1 MDKYIIR
8 SLVLLFIFVTL
19 LFSGCSTTTSDSNS
33 QPTNSEH
40 SSETKTPTEWNISV
54 YLDLSNRLVRPMT
67 PTQAERDITLIS
79 YMVSEFTSH
88 CKSKKVRD
96 CNDHFQIFFYPSPS
110 DPEISAL
117 SKELDTEL
125 EGLENL
131 EKQNVVESMSAKYSS
146 ALEKIYSSTLKNR
159 NWVGC
164 DIWSFFNNKKVDN
177 MCVRPGYRNILIIL
191 TDGFIYH
198 IDNVTKIDGTYTYI
212 PANVSSST
220 HSLNVSRDG
229 LSNLEVLV
237 LEVNPM
243 RPKQFQ
249 ILTDIWG
256 KWLSGMG
263 ITHYDLVETDLPNN
277 NKHAVKSFLLKTE

>member
-1 MDKYIIR
+1 MDKYIIK
-8 SLVLLFIFVTL
+8 SLVLLFTFVTL

-40 SSETKTPTEWNISV
+40 SSETKDPTEWNISV

-67 PTQAERDITLIS
+67 PTQAERDMTLIS
-79 YMVSEFTSH
+79 YMISEFTSH
-88 CKSKKVRD
+88 CKSKKARD

-131 EKQNVVESMSAKYSS
+131 EKQDVVESMSAKYSS
-146 ALEKIYSSTLKNR
+146 ALEKIYSSTLEHK

-198 IDNVTKIDGTYTYI
+198 LDNVTKIDDAYTYI
-212 PANVSSST
+212 PANVSSSA
-220 HSLNVSRDG
+220 HSLNVSRDS

-243 RPKQFQ
+243 QPKQFQ
-249 ILTDIWG
+249 ILTDIWS

-277 NKHAVKSFLLKTE
+277 NKHVIKHFLQQ